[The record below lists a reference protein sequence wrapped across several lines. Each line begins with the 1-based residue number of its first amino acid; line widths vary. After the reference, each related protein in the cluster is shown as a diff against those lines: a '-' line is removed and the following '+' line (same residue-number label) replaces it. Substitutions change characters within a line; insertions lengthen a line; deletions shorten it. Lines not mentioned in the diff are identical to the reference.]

1 MVGVATL
8 TFAFNVRVRKYPPIV
23 IQRARIY
30 PLVGPKG
37 LILLDPL
44 CRISLRVQSCRVDL
58 AHFCLGS
65 IIEVLSPT

>member
-23 IQRARIY
+23 IQRAWIY

-37 LILLDPL
+37 LMNTV
-44 CRISLRVQSCRVDL
+44 SVY
-58 AHFCLGS
+58 
-65 IIEVLSPT
+65 